1 MMMTINAMRD
11 VSGYI
16 RACIRKMWICELSKK
31 GVLGGT
37 ISPDVRLESKSH

>member
-16 RACIRKMWICELSKK
+16 KACIRKMWICESSEK
-31 GVLGGT
+31 GVLGDT